1 MIYLRSKKYSHL
13 PNINGYLCLR
23 CHWLLFYFVSV
34 QASHRREPIPLI
46 SLWVLLDFLP
56 ISSNKSLHYRELN
69 LDKFN
74 ITLCRNHV
82 WLDKNPT
89 FPDRNSISHPQKW
102 MAKLQD
108 IYAPNRFQLYVH
120 SHTQAK
126 ILQLSWTSG
135 IS

>member
-89 FPDRNSISHPQKW
+89 FPDRNSISRQNFRIFIHQTGFNF
-102 MAKLQD
+102 MS
-108 IYAPNRFQLYVH
+108 I
-120 SHTQAK
+120 HTHRLKFYNWAEHQAY
-126 ILQLSWTSG
+126 LNFN
-135 IS
+135 